1 MAEYA
6 FPMVAHDDPLYGG
19 RIEGQRGMTLR
30 DYFAAQIAA
39 GMAAFSGTAGISY
52 GPHNIAGRSYE
63 IADAMLKARSALEEK
78 E

>member
-1 MAEYA
+1 MTEHA

-30 DYFAAQIAA
+30 DYFASVALTGLIARYA
-39 GMAAFSGTAGISY
+39 ELGLHPKRSATTA
-52 GPHNIAGRSYE
+52 YE
-63 IADAMLKARSALEEK
+63 VADAMMEARSALEEK